1 MNHTIYCYVSTQ
13 AIGQRK
19 LSLSIHRDASAY
31 QKPHPPQNST
41 GTLNGNDRKSSPQKL
56 FPRYGSLPGGLDLKR
71 VHSDALPQH
80 QIASTIYA
88 QQQIQEKLSSKR
100 SSQDGSDLCLDGARE
115 LESSTETGSRHTLS
129 SIGNDNESRMKPN
142 SSPSLPSVSELHKA
156 LLNDHESPIA
166 PLRDFN
172 LRNNPSPVSYLKDED
187 SFTSITPGKSQ
198 SVTEL
203 STISPL
209 PPIHSRDK
217 SDTGINNFYKAHSKA
232 KKTESL
238 PGKFRAQSLN
248 FKEGSP
254 NRSSVS
260 TPGVGLGLNTMAME
274 DMHSASK
281 LQIDQIW
288 KEVESSSSVVSPVD
302 DTADGQS
309 HMLGTQTPDDDWRT
323 LSVDVKPEPNRRST
337 MTNLETAHEVPVTRE
352 HRR

>member
-1 MNHTIYCYVSTQ
+1 M
-13 AIGQRK
+13 
-19 LSLSIHRDASAY
+19 SIHRDASAY
-31 QKPHPPQNST
+31 HKPHPPQNST
-41 GTLNGNDRKSSPQKL
+41 GTQNGIDRKSSPQKL
-56 FPRYGSLPGGLDLKR
+56 FPRYSSLPGLDLKR

-80 QIASTIYA
+80 QIASTVHA
-88 QQQIQEKLSSKR
+88 QQTQEKLSTKL
-100 SSQDGSDLCLDGARE
+100 SSHEGSDLCLDAARE
-115 LESSTETGSRHTLS
+115 LESSTDTGSRHTLS
-129 SIGNDNESRMKPN
+129 SIGNDNECRMKPN

-156 LLNDHESPIA
+156 LLNDQESPVA

-187 SFTSITPGKSQ
+187 LFMSIVPGKSQ

-217 SDTGINNFYKAHSKA
+217 SDTGITNFYKPRNKA

-248 FKEGSP
+248 FKERSP
-254 NRSSVS
+254 SRSSVS
-260 TPGVGLGLNTMAME
+260 TPGVGLGLNSMAME

-288 KEVESSSSVVSPVD
+288 KEVESSSSLVSPVD
-302 DTADGQS
+302 DTTEGQN
-309 HMLGTQTPDDDWRT
+309 HTLDTIYTQTPDDDWRT
-323 LSVDVKPEPNRRST
+323 PAMDVKPESNRRST
-337 MTNLETAHEVPVTRE
+337 MTNLETANEVPVTKE